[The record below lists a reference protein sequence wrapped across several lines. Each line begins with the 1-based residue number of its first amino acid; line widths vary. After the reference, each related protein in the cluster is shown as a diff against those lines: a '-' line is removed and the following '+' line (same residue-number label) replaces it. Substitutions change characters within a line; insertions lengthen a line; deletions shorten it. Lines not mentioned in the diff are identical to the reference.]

1 MRQKLDEGLDDIR
14 NLLNFR
20 VSINYSVM
28 VVTNTEQC
36 RGGRLASH
44 RVEWGITPNVTAYHI
59 GGGGCVKSGINV
71 KYFVKDH
78 V

>member
-1 MRQKLDEGLDDIR
+1 MIITYQHERQVAKEETETMRQKLDEGLDDIR

-36 RGGRLASH
+36 RGGSFS
-44 RVEWGITPNVTAYHI
+44 IT
-59 GGGGCVKSGINV
+59 
-71 KYFVKDH
+71 
-78 V
+78 